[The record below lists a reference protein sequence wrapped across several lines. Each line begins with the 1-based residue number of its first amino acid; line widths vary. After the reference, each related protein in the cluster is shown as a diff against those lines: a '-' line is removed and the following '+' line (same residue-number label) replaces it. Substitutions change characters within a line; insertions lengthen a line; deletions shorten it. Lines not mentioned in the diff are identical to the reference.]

1 MALIPNDYIDT
12 TMENDAVVVVYAK
25 APIPGEVKTRMTP
38 HLTQTNAAMLHV
50 ALVER
55 ALETA
60 CATNFDVVL
69 CAAPDASHPFFDD
82 CATDFDIELETQ
94 LPSPNL
100 GARMLH
106 TLNDMLQ
113 DWSRVII
120 IGADCPALTTKHLED
135 AVFQLSTSD
144 IVIAPAEDG
153 GYVLIGARKTHNSM
167 FANIDWGTSAV
178 MAQQRT
184 ALDAAQLRLHE
195 MATLWDVDRPE
206 DLPRL
211 QTLKPPLLFSLP
223 S

>member
-1 MALIPNDYIDT
+1 MENTVENTLAKA
-12 TMENDAVVVVYAK
+12 MENDAVIVVYAK

-69 CAAPDASHPFFDD
+69 CAAPDASHPFFED
-82 CATDFDIELETQ
+82 CATDFDIELDTQ
-94 LPSPNL
+94 LSSPNL
-100 GARMLH
+100 GARMSH

-135 AVFQLSTSD
+135 AVSRLLASD

-153 GYVLIGARKTHNSM
+153 GYVLIGARKTHKDM
-167 FANIDWGTSAV
+167 FANIDWGTSTV
-178 MAQQRT
+178 MAQQRK
-184 ALDAAQLRLHE
+184 ALVAAQLRLRE

-206 DLPRL
+206 DLTRL

-223 S
+223 A